1 MLWYLLWAHTLRTT
15 DQGAQGTR
23 AVIILRI
30 CNLSPE
36 LSEVL
41 KLLVIMK
48 SVNMYKSG
56 CSYWSHCRLTNTS
69 LPQCWCS
76 PDPNT
81 AAAAQ
86 LMGTPLPPP
95 PPPTQQPPSSRTEAS
110 PTAMGGC
117 TDTDT
122 VAMFTK
128 PRTGIWAFC
137 FVFRTFQNLYLSTRI
152 FTPILIAVRHKSIS
166 SEVSFLQ
173 DVHWQVT
180 RWNLTEDIFIPSIH
194 WPPLSWED
202 M

>member
-1 MLWYLLWAHTLRTT
+1 MSPYFEDHGPGCTRHKGSNNTEDLQFESRTFW
-15 DQGAQGTR
+15 G
-23 AVIILRI
+23 V
-30 CNLSPE
+30 
-36 LSEVL
+36 EVVGDYE
-41 KLLVIMK
+41 KCK
-48 SVNMYKSG
+48 YKSG